1 MLKHSYCPTGV
12 QWFKN
17 QGQWVDR
24 SVTPETGYIIYFD
37 WDYDGISDHIG
48 IVEYSDGGVVYT
60 IEGNANDACQRLS
73 YIVGSSKILGYGYIS
88 E

>member
-17 QGQWVDR
+17 QGQWLDR
-24 SVTPETGYIIYFD
+24 SVTPEPGYIIYFD
-37 WDYDGISDHIG
+37 WNYDGISDHIG

-60 IEGNANDACQRLS
+60 IEGNANDACLRLA
-73 YIVGSSKILGYGYIS
+73 YVVGSRKILGYGMIGS
-88 E
+88 